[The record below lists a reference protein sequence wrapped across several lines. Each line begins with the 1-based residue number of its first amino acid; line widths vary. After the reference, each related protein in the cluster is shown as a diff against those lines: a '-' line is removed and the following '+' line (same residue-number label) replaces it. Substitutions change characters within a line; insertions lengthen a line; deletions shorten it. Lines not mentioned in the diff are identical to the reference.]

1 MSFITSVVLSVI
13 IGFNIKIC
21 YGLTSQQD
29 CPSQVQ
35 STMKM
40 AESIDQLS
48 KVLNQSIN
56 ENLKSASEKLTDL
69 PSSFSS
75 QLIRQPKTLKDLS
88 SGGNENKM
96 DIKVEMLEREVN
108 KLKLALFDLK
118 HDQQLSKTSTSS
130 SNDNEDIFFSLAS
143 SKSIHC
149 YNCIITYDV
158 AHVNSHPRAIDPA
171 IGIFVAPVKA
181 NYFFQF
187 HALVKEHKQAKV
199 QFLIN
204 NVPKLYMFDRDNG
217 SQNQRFAMISQSFI
231 YQMEKGDT
239 MAVRLHEGALKGGG
253 IHAFTS
259 FTGMKIGTGGIS
271 PMNRNIVNEIQ
282 N

>member
-1 MSFITSVVLSVI
+1 
-13 IGFNIKIC
+13 
-21 YGLTSQQD
+21 
-29 CPSQVQ
+29 
-35 STMKM
+35 M

-56 ENLKSASEKLTDL
+56 QNLKQTQEGLTELSSSILNQQKRRPKHLDDVNLSGSSNYGAENLK
-69 PSSFSS
+69 
-75 QLIRQPKTLKDLS
+75 I
-88 SGGNENKM
+88 
-96 DIKVEMLEREVN
+96 EMLEREVN
-108 KLKLALFDLK
+108 KLKLAIFDIK
-118 HDQQLSKTSTSS
+118 HEQQISKGQTSTKT
-130 SNDNEDIFFSLAS
+130 NEDIFFSLAS

-149 YNCIITYDV
+149 YHCIITYDV
-158 AHVNSHPRAIDPA
+158 SHVNSHAEAIDPA
-171 IGIFVAPVKA
+171 VGIFIAPVKA

-217 SQNQRFAMISQSFI
+217 SQNKRFSMISQSFI

-259 FTGMKIGTGGIS
+259 FTGMKIGRSYAMS
-271 PMNRNIVNEIQ
+271 PDHSNIFNEIQ

>member
-21 YGLTSQQD
+21 YGLTSQQN

-56 ENLKSASEKLTDL
+56 ENLKPASERLTDL

-88 SGGNENKM
+88 SGSNENKM

-118 HDQQLSKTSTSS
+118 HDKQFSKTSAFS
-130 SNDNEDIFFSLAS
+130 SNENEDIFFSLAS

-171 IGIFVAPVKA
+171 IGIFVAPIKA

-259 FTGMKIGTGGIS
+259 FTGMKIGRGGIS